1 MIELI
6 TPALTAVGSEVLK
19 ASVSTLTLAAA
30 GAAVAYWRQATA
42 TAKARAAEEA
52 ATNRDK
58 LVAAG
63 MEYAT
68 NLANTLLENP
78 VALAAI
84 DTLKA
89 QLVARFGGA
98 YADTLKNLRVTAGA
112 MAAASERVIVNQ
124 VSELVRN
131 PAATMPA
138 LLEKPE
144 VLSALRQ
151 VVADH
156 AETAPAPAEA
166 KPGLLGRIFG

>member
-1 MIELI
+1 MLELI
-6 TPALTAVGSEVLK
+6 TPTITAVGSEVLK

-30 GAAVAYWRQATA
+30 GAAVAYWRQAA
-42 TAKARAAEEA
+42 AAAKAKAAEAA

-78 VALAAI
+78 VAMAAI

-89 QLVARFGGA
+89 QLVARFGSA
-98 YADTLKNLRVTAGA
+98 YASTLKSLKAGLPDA
-112 MAAASERVIVNQ
+112 ERVIVNQ
-124 VSELVRN
+124 VSELVKN

-156 AETAPAPAEA
+156 AETAPATTET

>member
-78 VALAAI
+78 VAMAAI

-98 YADTLKNLRVTAGA
+98 YASTLKSLKAGLPDA
-112 MAAASERVIVNQ
+112 ERVIVNQ
-124 VSELVRN
+124 VSELVKN

-156 AETAPAPAEA
+156 AETAPAPTEA
-166 KPGLLGRIFG
+166 KRGILGRIFG